1 MKENT
6 KRGSRRPR
14 KPAVKRNSRKNV
26 TFSYKEPATLSP
38 FVTEQGAIIPRSE
51 TGLNQKQQRRLTTQ
65 IKWARQLAL
74 LPFTQTL

>member
-1 MKENT
+1 
-6 KRGSRRPR
+6 
-14 KPAVKRNSRKNV
+14 
-26 TFSYKEPATLSP
+26 LSP